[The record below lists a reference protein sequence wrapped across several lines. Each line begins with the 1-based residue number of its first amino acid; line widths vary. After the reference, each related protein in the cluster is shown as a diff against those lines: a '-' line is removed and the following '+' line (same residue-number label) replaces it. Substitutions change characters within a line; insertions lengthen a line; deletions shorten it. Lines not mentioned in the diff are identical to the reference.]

1 MKTVGLVLFLVVC
14 VLLIIFDLLMIL
26 SMIPFSKWK
35 DRKDRKRARKDLR
48 KEAKKTV
55 E

>member
-1 MKTVGLVLFLVVC
+1 MKTVGLALFLVVC

-35 DRKDRKRARKDLR
+35 DRMDRKRNRKDLR
-48 KEAKKTV
+48 KGTKRL
-55 E
+55 